1 MTRILLADTETTC
14 LGDEAE
20 ICELAFVE
28 VDSDLNEI
36 LRFSSLVNPKG
47 LISPDAA
54 GASGITNRMI
64 EDAPTIEQVLESV
77 KAECGQDYFADVFLI
92 CHHVRFDKRLLAPH
106 WNVTGELCTLR
117 AAQRWYP
124 DAPNHKLQTLRH
136 YLDIEID
143 AGAHR
148 ALEDVLVMKELL
160 YELVEVSGLGSLEA
174 LAIESAKPRIYES
187 MPFGKHK
194 GVKMA
199 QLPSGYV
206 GWLLAL
212 PDLDE
217 DLRVS
222 LENRFK
228 K

>member
-1 MTRILLADTETTC
+1 MTRILLADCETTGLHEDC
-14 LGDEAE
+14 E

-28 VDSDLNEI
+28 VDADLNEV

-47 LISPDAA
+47 LIQPDAA

-77 KAECGQDYFADVFLI
+77 RAECGQDYFSDVTLV
-92 CHHVRFDKRLLAPH
+92 CHNLKFDRRLLAPH

-143 AGAHR
+143 ASAHR
-148 ALEDVLVMKELL
+148 ALADVLVMKELL
-160 YELVEVSGLGSLEA
+160 YELIEASGLGSLQA
-174 LAIESAKPRIYES
+174 LAIESAKPREITH
-187 MPFGKHK
+187 MMFGKHR
-194 GVKMA
+194 GTPLA
-199 QLPSGYV
+199 DLPGGYV
-206 GWLLAL
+206 GWLLGL

-222 LENRFK
+222 LRRCRS
-228 K
+228 